1 MHSNATLK
9 ASFFMTTVQ
18 KFDVLKTGRAKK
30 PFLIFHGVI

>member
-1 MHSNATLK
+1 
-9 ASFFMTTVQ
+9 MTTVQ